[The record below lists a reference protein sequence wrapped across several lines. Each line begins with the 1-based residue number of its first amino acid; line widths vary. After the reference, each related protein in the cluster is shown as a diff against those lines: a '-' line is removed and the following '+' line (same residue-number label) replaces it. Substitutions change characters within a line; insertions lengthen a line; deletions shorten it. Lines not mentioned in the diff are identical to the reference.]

1 VKFSDKGPGEYL
13 YFLIFFLIR
22 RTEDGPG
29 WKTIIISTKA
39 KEGPYLACVQK
50 IRYDNSKVC
59 GQRYA
64 VVVIADDVRD
74 NYWDT
79 VYNDKQKK

>member
-1 VKFSDKGPGEYL
+1 MLSSYL
-13 YFLIFFLIR
+13 SFILAVVSCSVGCSKCYPRESHTLTLLWLKNHN
-22 RTEDGPG
+22 TYTQNG
-29 WKTIIISTKA
+29 TKA

-74 NYWDT
+74 NY
-79 VYNDKQKK
+79 